1 MSVGKRIESF
11 RQRKEMSV
19 EELARVAGVKTQ
31 VLQAIE
37 SGDVYPAIG
46 VLIKLARALGQRLG
60 SFMDDQFK
68 DDPLVVLKA
77 ERDCRRQSVG
87 SNANPYEYYSLGQ
100 GKPDRHMEPFY
111 VIVGSNEMPLS
122 SHEGEEFIYV
132 IKGRLELRCGNKVQV
147 LEPGDSVYYNSLLP
161 HVLKSIGPDSAE
173 IVATVFTPF

>member
-19 EELARVAGVKTQ
+19 DELAKVAGVKTQ
-31 VLQAIE
+31 VLEAIE
-37 SGDVYPAIG
+37 REDVFPAIG

-68 DDPLVVLKA
+68 EDPLVVLKA
-77 ERDCRRQSVG
+77 ERDRRRQSIG

-111 VIVGSNEMPLS
+111 VIIGPNEMPLS

-147 LEPGDSVYYNSLLP
+147 LEAGDSVYYNSLLP
-161 HVLKSIGPDSAE
+161 HVLKSVGPDSAE

>member
-19 EELARVAGVKTQ
+19 DELAKLTGVKTQ
-31 VLQAIE
+31 ILEAIE
-37 SGDVYPAIG
+37 RGEVFPAIG

-68 DDPLVVLKA
+68 EDPLVVLKKD
-77 ERDCRRQSVG
+77 RDCRRQKIA

-100 GKPDRHMEPFY
+100 GKPDRHLEPFY
-111 VIVGSNEMPLS
+111 VIIGSDEMPLS

-132 IKGRLELRCGNKVQV
+132 LSGLVEIKYGKDIYTLK
-147 LEPGDSVYYNSLLP
+147 PGESIYYDS
-161 HVLKSIGPDSAE
+161 
-173 IVATVFTPF
+173 IVAHHVHTANNEKAKILAVVYTPM

>member
-11 RQRKEMSV
+11 RQRKDLSV
-19 EELARVAGVKTQ
+19 EALAEAAGIKTQ

-37 SGDVYPAIG
+37 NDDVYPAIG
-46 VLIKLARALGQRLG
+46 VLIKLARALGLRLG

-68 DDPLVVLKA
+68 EDPLVVLKA
-77 ERDCRRQSVG
+77 KRIGRRQNIG

-111 VIVGSNEMPLS
+111 VVVGPNEMPLS

-132 IKGRLELRCGNKVQV
+132 VQGSLELRCGNKVQV

-161 HVLKSIGPDSAE
+161 HSLRAAGSDTAE

>member
-161 HVLKSIGPDSAE
+161 HVLKSVGPDSAE

>member
-1 MSVGKRIESF
+1 
-11 RQRKEMSV
+11 MSV

>member
-1 MSVGKRIESF
+1 
-11 RQRKEMSV
+11 MSV

-161 HVLKSIGPDSAE
+161 HVLKSVGPDSAE

>member
-19 EELARVAGVKTQ
+19 DELAKLTGVKTQ
-31 VLQAIE
+31 ILEAIE
-37 SGDVYPAIG
+37 RGEVFPAIG

-68 DDPLVVLKA
+68 EDPLVVLKKD
-77 ERDCRRQSVG
+77 RDCRRQKIA

-100 GKPDRHMEPFY
+100 GKPDRHLEPFY
-111 VIVGSNEMPLS
+111 VIIGSDEMPLS
-122 SHEGEEFIYV
+122 SHEGEEFIHV

-147 LEPGDSVYYNSLLP
+147 LEAGDSVYYNSLLP
-161 HVLKSIGPDSAE
+161 HALRSVGPDSAE
-173 IVATVFTPF
+173 IVASVFTPF